1 MADLLTKLTKHYY
14 GKGLIGLV
22 LVVLALLPLLGS
34 AYTVILVT
42 SIIMYVVMTVAWA
55 LFSGTT
61 GYLSLATA
69 AFFGV
74 GIYTSAV
81 VGKDL
86 PFAVVI
92 LIGGAVCFV
101 LALLVGAITLRLRGV
116 YFAIFTLGL
125 VELIKNV
132 LLWYEIKFTGTRG
145 RFVIVVDNDTIY
157 WAMLAVFVVLLIVVL
172 LTRRSRWG
180 LALQSIG
187 EYEEAASHLGI
198 NTTLLKTVIF
208 AVSSFFIGMAGSIIA
223 TRWTYIDP
231 YIAFN
236 YLLSFLPVLMAI
248 FGGMANWYGPIIG
261 AAIFAYLE
269 ELLLTR
275 FPYHYMIIFGVM
287 LLVAIMYLPEGI
299 TGLIRSGWKRLTGG
313 KRAPA

>member
-1 MADLLTKLTKHYY
+1 M
-14 GKGLIGLV
+14 GLGGLV
-22 LVVLALLPLLGS
+22 LVLLAVLPLLES
-34 AYTVILVT
+34 AYTVILLT
-42 SIIMYVVMTVAWA
+42 SIIMYIVITVAWT

-61 GYLSLATA
+61 GYLSLASA

-81 VGKDL
+81 LGKEL

-92 LIGGAVCFV
+92 LIGGAICFL
-101 LALLVGAITLRLRGV
+101 LALLVGVLTLRLRGV

-125 VELIKNV
+125 TELIKNV

-145 RFVIVVDNDTIY
+145 RFVIVIDNDTIY
-157 WAMLAVFVVLLIVVL
+157 WSMLAVFVALLLVTYLI
-172 LTRRSRWG
+172 RRSRWG

-187 EYEEAASHLGI
+187 EYEEAASHMGI

-208 AVSSFFIGMAGSIIA
+208 AISAFFIGMAGSIIA

-236 YLLSFLPVLMAI
+236 YFLSFLPVLMAI
-248 FGGMANWYGPIIG
+248 FGGMANWYGPIVG

-287 LLVAIMYLPEGI
+287 MLVAIMWLPEGI
-299 TGLIRSGWKRLTGG
+299 TGAIRTGWTRRRDIRAWWRRFIGG

>member
-1 MADLLTKLTKHYY
+1 M
-14 GKGLIGLV
+14 GLGGLV
-22 LVVLALLPLLGS
+22 LVLLAILPLLES
-34 AYTVILVT
+34 AYTVIFLT
-42 SIIMYVVMTVAWA
+42 SILMYIVMTVAWT

-61 GYLSLATA
+61 GYLSLASA

-74 GIYTSAV
+74 GIYASAIL
-81 VGKDL
+81 GEDL
-86 PFAVVI
+86 PFGLVI
-92 LIGGAVCFV
+92 LIGGAACFL
-101 LALLVGAITLRLRGV
+101 LAVLVGAITLRLRGV

-145 RFVIVVDNDTIY
+145 RFVVVVDNETIY
-157 WAMLAVFVVLLIVVL
+157 WAMLSVFVALLLVTYLI
-172 LTRRSRWG
+172 RRSRWG

-187 EYEEAASHLGI
+187 EYEEAASHMGI
-198 NTTLLKTVIF
+198 NTTMLKTMIF

-236 YLLSFLPVLMAI
+236 YFVSFLPVLMAI
-248 FGGMANWYGPIIG
+248 FGGMANWYGPIVG

-287 LLVAIMYLPEGI
+287 LLIAIMYLPEGI
-299 TGLIRSGWKRLTGG
+299 TGLIRTGWKRLTGG